1 MGHEGRHL
9 LLFKKYI
16 YINNKVNHSNSHTI
30 YIMNVEMIKTKNQ
43 SFFTKKLI
51 LTIIKSLQVYDHSR

>member
-1 MGHEGRHL
+1 M
-9 LLFKKYI
+9 

-43 SFFTKKLI
+43 SFFTKKLM
-51 LTIIKSLQVYDHSR
+51 LNIIKSLQVYDHSR

>member
-1 MGHEGRHL
+1 MGHEGIHL
-9 LLFKKYI
+9 LLKKKN
-16 YINNKVNHSNSHTI
+16 INNKVNHSNSHTI

-51 LTIIKSLQVYDHSR
+51 LTIIKSLQVYDNSR